1 LTCIKGCLGDRRHI
15 GVTAA
20 IRQPKRAQAMIKD
33 IVVNLTVDEGAHVV
47 GDFAISVAELF
58 ESHLSAVAFAYEPP
72 IGGSVFDG
80 LTPAII
86 DTWRA
91 ERVQAAEKARDAFE
105 QKAKRAG
112 VACDSRVLSSSSPGA
127 ANIFSTIARSYDLS
141 ILPQSEPDDDIA
153 ETLAIEAALFDS
165 GRPVLA
171 VPYIHKTGLKL
182 DRVVVCWDGSRSAA
196 RAVGDALPLLKRAK
210 TIDVVTVEH
219 KETRKELRGAQIAEH
234 LARHKLRVELKPL
247 VAPDSDAASVVLSY
261 AADSSADLIVMGG
274 YGHTR
279 LREFVLGGM
288 TYNILKSM
296 TVPVL
301 MSH

>member
-1 LTCIKGCLGDRRHI
+1 
-15 GVTAA
+15 
-20 IRQPKRAQAMIKD
+20 MIKD
-33 IVVNLTVDEGAHVV
+33 IVVNLSTDSRRDVA
-47 GDFAISVAELF
+47 GDFAISAATLF
-58 ESHLSAVAFAYEPP
+58 DAHLSAVAFAYEPP

-80 LTPAII
+80 LTPSII
-86 DTWRA
+86 DAWRA
-91 ERVQAAEKARDAFE
+91 ERVQAAEKARDTFE
-105 QKAKRAG
+105 QNARRAG
-112 VACDSRVLSSSSPGA
+112 IQTDSRVISSSTPGA
-127 ANIFSTIARSYDLS
+127 ADIISTIARSYDLA
-141 ILPQSEPDDDIA
+141 ILPQSEPDDDVT
-153 ETLAIEAALFDS
+153 ETLAIEATLFGS

-171 VPYIHKTGLKL
+171 VPYIQKTGLKL
-182 DRVVVCWDGSRSAA
+182 DRVIVCWDGSRGSA

-219 KETRKELRGAQIAEH
+219 KESRKELRGAQIAEH
-234 LARHKLRVELKPL
+234 LARHKLRVDLKPI

-261 AADSSADLIVMGG
+261 AADSAADLIVMGG

-288 TYNILKSM
+288 TYEMLKSM

>member
-1 LTCIKGCLGDRRHI
+1 LTCIKGCLSDQRHI
-15 GVTAA
+15 GATAA

-33 IVVNLTVDEGAHVV
+33 IVVNLTVDEGAHGV

-58 ESHLSAVAFAYEPP
+58 ESHLSAIAFAYEPP

-219 KETRKELRGAQIAEH
+219 KV
-234 LARHKLRVELKPL
+234 RVELKPL